1 MGEPFAIKRKS
12 YLIPPA
18 LMKDIET
25 QSLIDNEAPAV
36 IPHRQFT

>member
-1 MGEPFAIKRKS
+1 MAEPFTIKRKP
-12 YLIPPA
+12 YLIPSA

-25 QSLIDNEAPAV
+25 QSLIDNEALAV